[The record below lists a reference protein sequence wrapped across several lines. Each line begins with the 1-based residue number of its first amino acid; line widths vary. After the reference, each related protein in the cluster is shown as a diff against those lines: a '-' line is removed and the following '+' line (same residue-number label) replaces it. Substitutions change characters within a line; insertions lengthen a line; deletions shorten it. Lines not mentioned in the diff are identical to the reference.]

1 LQIMQQ
7 INRSLHLLKL
17 KVSLTLSVFRGKRHD
32 PELAVTLAHV
42 TARYRRRIPS
52 LGRDHMLQLAIHY
65 TPSSRLTQ
73 PLLLLAIGLAGIVL
87 SLSLGIAPADG
98 V

>member
-1 LQIMQQ
+1 
-7 INRSLHLLKL
+7 
-17 KVSLTLSVFRGKRHD
+17 
-32 PELAVTLAHV
+32 
-42 TARYRRRIPS
+42 
-52 LGRDHMLQLAIHY
+52 MLQLAIHY
-65 TPSSRLTQ
+65 TPSSRLAQ